1 MHGVGVLARFLRGER
16 TLPVSIV
23 SSSPSIVAAE
33 APAEPGVWPG
43 VSQEW
48 PSWGVDPARIP
59 IRHELLPGR
68 SSVEIMSRFRVL
80 ARRAVAVYAVIFVP
94 VLMVGGFVWNQPAV
108 VVGYVLLAPV
118 AVFAGLG
125 IAGDQGSARMREERA
140 AGYTLWRTR
149 FLTRPQVDP
158 ETGFEI
164 RSPNAPALTASQ
176 ERAALASVR
185 ELARI
190 VDTR

>member
-1 MHGVGVLARFLRGER
+1 MRGVGVLARFLRGER
-16 TLPVSIV
+16 AAPGSIGSSELP
-23 SSSPSIVAAE
+23 IVAAE
-33 APAEPGVWPG
+33 APAESGALPN
-43 VSQEW
+43 VSPQW

-68 SSVEIMSRFRVL
+68 SSVEILSRFRVL
-80 ARRAVAVYAVIFVP
+80 GRRAVAVYAAIFVP
-94 VLMVGGFVWNQPAV
+94 VLIVGGFVWNQPAV
-108 VVGYVLLAPV
+108 VLGYVLLAPV

-190 VDTR
+190 IDTR

>member
-1 MHGVGVLARFLRGER
+1 
-16 TLPVSIV
+16 
-23 SSSPSIVAAE
+23 
-33 APAEPGVWPG
+33 
-43 VSQEW
+43 
-48 PSWGVDPARIP
+48 
-59 IRHELLPGR
+59 
-68 SSVEIMSRFRVL
+68 MSRFRLLVL
-80 ARRAVAVYAVIFVP
+80 RAAGVYAAVFVP
-94 VLMVGGFVWNQPAV
+94 LLIVGGLVWNQPVV
-108 VVGYVLLAPV
+108 VVGYVLLAPI
-118 AVFAGLG
+118 AGFAALG

-190 VDTR
+190 IDTR